1 MTNEQIEAYLERCAS
16 AFRVFETRNPDY
28 QNSEAAAR
36 LMATELGAAKLEA
49 DNADHLEYIWSKIRP
64 AAPAPVVEPADPL
77 EAEALR
83 LISSGEVTVE
93 KVRALSSEEFER
105 KSHNLAFCKALE
117 LIEKPALPQPSRGDV
132 AIAYGRARR
141 NGTELTAEIVRAV
154 EESRNAT
161 ASAYAGYLPPAERP
175 AVNPH
180 YSSPM
185 SRTNA
190 PAVQRRTKLT
200 LEESRANE
208 AANAQRTGRGMK
220 SLSVHERS
228 N

>member
-16 AFRVFETRNPDY
+16 AFGVFETRNPDY
-28 QNSEAAAR
+28 QHSEATAR
-36 LMATELGAAKLEA
+36 LMAAELGQAKLEA
-49 DNADHLEYIWSKIRP
+49 DNADHLEFIWTKIRP
-64 AAPAPVVEPADPL
+64 TAPAAIQEPSDPI

-83 LISSGEVTVE
+83 LIASGEVTVE

-117 LIEKPALPQPSRGDV
+117 LVEKPAEPQPTRGDIN
-132 AIAYGRARR
+132 IAYGRARR
-141 NGTELTAEIVRAV
+141 NGTELTAEIVKAV

-161 ASAYAGYLPPAERP
+161 ASAYAGYVPPAERP

-190 PAVQRRTKLT
+190 PVVQRRTKLT

-220 SLSVHERS
+220 SLSVHERQS
-228 N
+228 